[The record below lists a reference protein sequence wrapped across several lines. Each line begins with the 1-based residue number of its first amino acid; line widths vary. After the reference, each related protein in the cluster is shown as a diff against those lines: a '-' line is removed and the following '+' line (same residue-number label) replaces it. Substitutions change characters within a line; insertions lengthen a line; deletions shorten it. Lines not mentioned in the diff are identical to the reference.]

1 MADGDVSA
9 DKVCLRDAKP
19 VVRNKYLYLYDFG
32 DNNPKQRE
40 FVSIS
45 RLVEKELHLVGYEE
59 INLLYR
65 LEAAGLV
72 DIDESKEHLYL
83 KVRCGE
89 KKWNEY
95 GITANLQKWCELS
108 VLFAIR

>member
-1 MADGDVSA
+1 MTKRTVLIDEADDLVA
-9 DKVCLRDAKP
+9 ERLLAIP
-19 VVRNKYLYLYDFG
+19 ALL
-32 DNNPKQRE
+32 QRMW
-40 FVSIS
+40 I
-45 RLVEKELHLVGYEE
+45 RLVEKELHLVGDEE
-59 INLLYR
+59 IKLLYR

-72 DIDESKEHLYL
+72 DIDELKEHLYL

-108 VLFAIR
+108 VLFAMR